1 ENSGVLSAYGL
12 LVSDMEEQKWSTFQR
27 DTQKLEINDLLT
39 EIRRLEN
46 ECFSNID
53 DNEIDK
59 SYFYKEYT
67 AMMRYIGQ
75 SYELPVKLYIDNDS
89 QINIS
94 STINDFH
101 SLHEQVYGQSNFSSG
116 TEITSLRVTVR
127 QSIAKE
133 KVRFLN
139 KKEKTDEK
147 LLNYRDVYFD
157 KFGE

>member
-1 ENSGVLSAYGL
+1 QGICEKLNLDLPEASSGIHKIINASMADAVRLVSIKKGYDPREFSILSFGGAGGIHVCAVAEQLGIKKAIIPENSGVLSAYGL

-67 AMMRYIGQ
+67 A
-75 SYELPVKLYIDNDS
+75 
-89 QINIS
+89 
-94 STINDFH
+94 
-101 SLHEQVYGQSNFSSG
+101 
-116 TEITSLRVTVR
+116 
-127 QSIAKE
+127 
-133 KVRFLN
+133 
-139 KKEKTDEK
+139 
-147 LLNYRDVYFD
+147 
-157 KFGE
+157 

>member
-1 ENSGVLSAYGL
+1 
-12 LVSDMEEQKWSTFQR
+12 
-27 DTQKLEINDLLT
+27 
-39 EIRRLEN
+39 
-46 ECFSNID
+46 
-53 DNEIDK
+53 
-59 SYFYKEYT
+59 
-67 AMMRYIGQ
+67 Q

-139 KKEKTDEK
+139 KKEKTNEK
-147 LLNYRDVYFD
+147 LLNYRNVYFD
-157 KFGE
+157 KFGEYAKTPVYDRSSFSIEGAKQGPLIIIEENSTTLVPPNWSVKLASNNSLV